1 MNTAT
6 PAPTRAL
13 VPWIGDRSGGRS
25 EGGSSPV
32 HFDPRRHGDAPFFDL
47 ARSLDRIGWAAPLGR
62 ERPSW
67 VFYDCA
73 LMPGSMFGFGLP
85 AAAVPAEVLGAL
97 GVSAA
102 TAAYEGLVPLSM
114 LALIPTI
121 DGHDLVQSLTA
132 VDLAGVT
139 AEELANATLR
149 AGMSALGAGTL
160 TAAVPWRSAFL
171 SRFLAVGPLRVR
183 TAWTPAHDEPRTVTF
198 SVAAGGIAATDDVF
212 ALDPEDDEALTT
224 LQREVEQ
231 GATLSIVAT
240 SGRAF
245 TLARGR

>member
-1 MNTAT
+1 MIDAT
-6 PAPTRAL
+6 LTPSRAL

-25 EGGSSPV
+25 GGGSSPV
-32 HFDPRRHGDAPFFDL
+32 HFDPRRYGHAPFFDL

-73 LMPGSMFGFGLP
+73 LMPGAMFGFGLP
-85 AAAVPAEVLGAL
+85 AEAVPPDVLAALDVPAAPGAR
-97 GVSAA
+97 
-102 TAAYEGLVPLSM
+102 LVPVSM

-132 VDLAGVT
+132 VDLADVS
-139 AEELANATLR
+139 AETLAIATLR
-149 AGMSALGAGTL
+149 EGMASLGAGAL

-171 SRFLAVGPLRVR
+171 SRFLAIGPLRLR

-198 SVAAGGIAATDDVF
+198 SVAAGEIAPTDDVF
-212 ALDPEDDEALTT
+212 ALDAEDDEALAT
-224 LQREVEQ
+224 LQHEVEQ
-231 GATLSIVAT
+231 GAALSIVAT
-240 SGRAF
+240 SGRAYM
-245 TLARGR
+245 LARGR